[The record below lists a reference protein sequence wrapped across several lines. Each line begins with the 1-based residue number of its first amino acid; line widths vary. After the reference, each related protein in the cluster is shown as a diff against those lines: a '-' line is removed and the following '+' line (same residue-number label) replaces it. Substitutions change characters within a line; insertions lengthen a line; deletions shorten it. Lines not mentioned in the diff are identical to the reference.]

1 MGLAAYLARR
11 LLLVVPVFLGVTFLT
26 FLVSHVVVTN
36 PARAWAGQKASQE
49 TIAAI
54 AAAYHLNDP
63 LPLQY
68 YYYMVDLFHGNLGIS
83 PVTHLPVML
92 LIATYFPATVELSAV
107 ALLLSVAIGVPMGV
121 LSALWNGKRLDYP
134 IRVLYLVGI
143 ASPPF
148 LLGLLFQLLAAYY
161 LRLLPSAGRLSP
173 QLIPPTHITGMYL
186 IDSIV
191 TGNWTDFGDA
201 LTHIILPATALALLT
216 FSIITRITRSSMLE
230 TMGKDFVR
238 TAKAKGLP
246 KRTVIF
252 KHTLRNALISTV
264 TVIGYAVQILL
275 MGTIVIETI
284 FFWQGIGLYTT
295 QSILSLDFP
304 SIMGV
309 TVVFTL
315 VVIFANLITDV
326 VYGIVDPGVRYE

>member
-1 MGLAAYLARR
+1 M
-11 LLLVVPVFLGVTFLT
+11 LVVPVFLGVTFLT
-26 FLVSHVVVTN
+26 FLISHVVVPN
-36 PARAWAGQKASQE
+36 PAIAWAGQKSSPE

-68 YYYMVDLFHGNLGIS
+68 YYYMVDLFHGDLGIS
-83 PVTHLPVML
+83 PVNHLHVMQMVS
-92 LIATYFPATVELSAV
+92 TYFPATVELAV
-107 ALLLSVAIGVPMGV
+107 TALLLSVVIGIPMGV
-121 LSALWNGKRLDYP
+121 LSALWNGKKLDYP

-148 LLGLLFQLLAAYY
+148 LLGLLFQLLVAYY
-161 LRLLPSAGRLSP
+161 LRVLPSAGRLSP
-173 QLIPPTHITGMYL
+173 QLSPPTHITGMYL
-186 IDSIV
+186 VDSFV
-191 TGNWTDFGDA
+191 TGNWVDFGNA
-201 LTHIILPATALALLT
+201 LSHIILPATALALLT

-246 KRTVIF
+246 KRTVTF
-252 KHTLRNALISTV
+252 KHTLRNALTSTV

-315 VVIFANLITDV
+315 VVILANLVTDIA
-326 VYGIVDPGVRYE
+326 YGIVDPGVRYE